1 MSGKSGDFITL
12 YDAAGLSTNVLTA
25 VSLFPDS
32 DAEAAQS
39 QQKETQTLIV
49 LSNDLRYNPHFCSS
63 RAQTVRRAAHGS
75 QHGE

>member
-12 YDAAGLSTNVLTA
+12 YDAAGLNTNVLTV

-39 QQKETQTLIV
+39 Q
-49 LSNDLRYNPHFCSS
+49 
-63 RAQTVRRAAHGS
+63 
-75 QHGE
+75 